1 MLSNEVKAV
10 NKDRVAKK
18 TYKNKIKQPNKFSL
32 N

>member
-18 TYKNKIKQPNKFSL
+18 AYKKNKNSPTKPS
-32 N
+32 